1 MKLTSEFVGAPLKD
15 YTCTVDARRTMNYAA
30 AIGDAHP
37 AYFDDERPGGIIAP
51 PLFPVALTWPILE
64 NITDYLQADAFPRE
78 VLLTQVHYS
87 EHLSLHRPVTPGMR
101 LKIQGVI
108 AAILPH
114 RAGTYVVIRFDARD
128 AEGRQIFTEH
138 LGAMMRGVKC
148 ADAGKGGEKLPSV
161 PSRTNETILRESRIL
176 IDPLAPFI
184 YDGCTNIYFPI
195 HTSVQ
200 FAHQVGLPGII
211 YQGTAT
217 LALSVHHLL
226 NQEADGDSRRL
237 TTVFCGFSGM
247 VIPGSSIRV
256 CLTGREETAEATDLF
271 FTVFNAEGK
280 KAIRDG
286 YLRLKN

>member
-1 MKLTSEFVGAPLKD
+1 MKLTSDYVGTPLKE

-37 AYFDDERPGGIIAP
+37 AYFDDEQPGGIIAP
-51 PLFPVALTWPILE
+51 PLFPVALTWPAVE
-64 NITDYLQADAFPRE
+64 NIGEDLQARAFPRE

-87 EHLSLHRPVTPGMR
+87 EHLSLHRPLVPGMR
-101 LKIQGVI
+101 LVIQGAV

-128 AEGRQIFTEH
+128 DGGRSIFTEH
-138 LGAMMRGVKC
+138 LGAMMRGVEC
-148 ADAGKGGEKLPSV
+148 ADAGKGGQAVPSV
-161 PSRTNETILRESRIL
+161 PVHVDESVLWESVIP

-217 LALSVHHLL
+217 LAVSVHHLL
-226 NQEADGDSRRL
+226 KREAGGDSRSL

-247 VIPGSSIRV
+247 VMPGSSIRV
-256 CLTGREETAEATDLF
+256 CLTGRKETAEATDLF
-271 FTVFNAEGK
+271 FTVLNAEGK

-286 YLRLKN
+286 YMRLKN

>member
-15 YTCTVDARRTMNYAA
+15 YTCIVEARRTMNYAA

-37 AYFDDERPGGIIAP
+37 AYFDDEDPGGIIAP
-51 PLFPVALTWPILE
+51 PLFPVALTWPIIE
-64 NITDYLQADAFPRE
+64 NITDYLRADAFPRE
-78 VLLTQVHYS
+78 ALLTQVHFS
-87 EHLSLHRPVTPGMR
+87 EHLRIHQPVIPGMR
-101 LKIQGVI
+101 LTICGVI

-114 RAGTYVVIRFDARD
+114 RAGTYVVIRFDASD
-128 AEGRQIFTEH
+128 DGGRQVFTEH
-138 LGAMMRGVKC
+138 LGAMMRGVEC
-148 ADAGKGGEKLPSV
+148 ADAGKGGESLPSV
-161 PSRTNETILRESRIL
+161 PSRTNETILRESSVF

-211 YQGTAT
+211 HQGTAT
-217 LALSVHHLL
+217 LAVSVQHLL
-226 NQEADGDSRRL
+226 NSEANGDSRRL
-237 TTVFCGFSGM
+237 TTVFCRFSGM

-256 CLTGREETAEATDLF
+256 CLTGREETDQATDLF

-286 YLRLKN
+286 YLRLKK

>member
-15 YTCTVDARRTMNYAA
+15 YTCTVEARRTMNYAA

-37 AYFDDERPGGIIAP
+37 AYFDDEDPGGIIAP
-51 PLFPVALTWPILE
+51 PLFPVALTWPIIE
-64 NITDYLQADAFPRE
+64 NITDYLRADAFPRE
-78 VLLTQVHYS
+78 VLLTQVHFS
-87 EHLSLHRPVTPGMR
+87 EHLCIHQPVIPGMR
-101 LKIQGVI
+101 LTICGVI

-114 RAGTYVVIRFDARD
+114 RAGTYVVIRFDASD
-128 AEGRQIFTEH
+128 DGGRQVFTEH
-138 LGAMMRGVKC
+138 LGAMMRGVEC
-148 ADAGKGGEKLPSV
+148 ADAGKGGESLPSV
-161 PSRTNETILRESRIL
+161 PSRTNETILRESSVF

-184 YDGCTNIYFPI
+184 YDGCANIYFPI
-195 HTSVQ
+195 HTSVG

-211 YQGTAT
+211 HQGTAT
-217 LALSVHHLL
+217 LALSVHRLL
-226 NQEADGDSRRL
+226 YEEANGDSRRL
-237 TTVFCGFSGM
+237 KTVFCRFSGM